1 MDLRSIRSGPTY
13 MQYLFELGRIP
24 ELSRAEIEHVFLAQN
39 ISSTLKVYE
48 KNILILETPDNIDI
62 AKIMEQLGGTIKVA
76 EFISS
81 ETSTKAI
88 GDSLNE
94 LQPEGK
100 IQFSLSGNNARD
112 LALEVK
118 KYLKE
123 LDRSVRYVEAK
134 NTATILHN
142 NLVEKQGDLTF
153 TKHGLFITRGIQ
165 PIEEWG
171 ERDFGRPGRDSR
183 SGMLPPKLA
192 RIMINL
198 TAADTT
204 GTILDPFCGSG
215 TILTEAM
222 SLGFAHIVGS
232 DTSEKALDDTRKNI
246 EWMKSQIID
255 TKPTTPKLILSAA
268 GELHGKI
275 APNSIDAIA
284 AEPYMGKPLRGT
296 EDKSLLQKQANELKE
311 MYVNAFKSFSKIL
324 KPGASIVFIIP
335 RFLSDKT
342 WIRIDCLERIQDLGF
357 SLERLTSTEPFI
369 LYSRPGQFVGRE
381 IWKFKKI

>member
-1 MDLRSIRSGPTY
+1 

-24 ELSRAEIEHVFLAQN
+24 ELSRAEIEHVFLAQKIPTTVN
-39 ISSTLKVYE
+39 VFE
-48 KNILILETPDNIDI
+48 KNILILETPKIDI
-62 AKIMEQLGGTIKVA
+62 EKIMEQLGGTIKVA
-76 EFISS
+76 EFIS
-81 ETSTKAI
+81 EQTSVEAI
-88 GDSLNE
+88 GDYLNTT
-94 LQPEGK
+94 QAEGK
-100 IQFSLSGNNARD
+100 IQFSLTGNNARN

-123 LDRSVRYVEAK
+123 LGRSVRYIEAK

-142 NLVEKQGDLTF
+142 NLVEKQGDLTL
-153 TKHGLFITRGIQ
+153 TKQGLFITRGIQ

-192 RIMINL
+192 RILINL
-198 TAADTT
+198 TGASTD

-222 SLGFAHIVGS
+222 SLGFAHIIGS

-246 EWMKSQIID
+246 EWMKSQIADI
-255 TKPTTPKLILSAA
+255 KPSTPKLILSGA

-275 APNSIDAIA
+275 APSSIDAIA

-296 EDKSLLQKQANELKE
+296 EDKRTLEKQASELKE
-311 MYVNAFKSFSKIL
+311 MYVNAFKAFAKIL
-324 KPGASIVFIIP
+324 TPGGVAVFIIP
-335 RFLSDKT
+335 RFLCDKT
-342 WIRIDCLERIQDLGF
+342 WIRIHCTERIQDLGF
-357 SLERLTSTEPFI
+357 SLERLTETEPSI

>member
-1 MDLRSIRSGPTY
+1 

-39 ISSTLKVYE
+39 ILSTLTVYE
-48 KNILILETPDNIDI
+48 KSILILETPKNIDI
-62 AKIMEQLGGTIKVA
+62 EKIMQQLGGTIKVA
-76 EFISS
+76 EFIS
-81 ETSTKAI
+81 ENTSLEAI
-88 GDSLNE
+88 GDYLNE
-94 LQPEGK
+94 VQAEGK
-100 IQFSLSGNNARD
+100 IQFSLTGNNARD
-112 LALEVK
+112 VALQVK

-123 LDRSVRYVEAK
+123 LGRSVRYIEPK

-142 NLVEKQGDLTF
+142 NLVEKQGDLTV

-198 TAADTT
+198 TGAGTD

-246 EWMKSQIID
+246 EWMKSQIAD
-255 TKPTTPKLILSAA
+255 TKPSTPKLILSGA

-275 APNSIDAIA
+275 AQGSIDAIA

-296 EDKSLLQKQANELKE
+296 EDKRTLEKQASELKE
-311 MYVNAFKSFSKIL
+311 LYVNAFKSFYKIL
-324 KPGASIVFIIP
+324 KPGSSIVFIIP

-342 WIRIDCLERIQDLGF
+342 WIRIQCLERIQDLGF
-357 SLERLTSTEPFI
+357 SLERLTDTEPSI

>member
-1 MDLRSIRSGPTY
+1 

-39 ISSTLKVYE
+39 ISYTLKVYE
-48 KNILILETPDNIDI
+48 KNILILETSQKIDI
-62 AKIMEQLGGTIKVA
+62 EKIMERLGGTIKVA
-76 EFISS
+76 EFISQES
-81 ETSTKAI
+81 SIEAI
-88 GDSLNE
+88 GDYLHQN
-94 LQPEGK
+94 QADGK

-123 LDRSVRYVEAK
+123 LGRSARYVEAK

-153 TKHGLFITRGIQ
+153 TKHGLFVTRDIQ

-204 GTILDPFCGSG
+204 GKILDPFCGSG

-246 EWMKSQIID
+246 EWMKSQILD
-255 TKPTTPKLILSAA
+255 KKPATPKLILSAA
-268 GELHGKI
+268 EGLHGKI

-296 EDKSLLQKQANELKE
+296 EDKSTLQKQANELKE
-311 MYVNAFKSFSKIL
+311 MYVTAFKSFSKIL
-324 KPGASIVFIIP
+324 KPSGSIVFIIP
-335 RFLSDKT
+335 RFLFEKT
-342 WIRIDCLERIQDLGF
+342 WIRIDCIERIQDLGF
-357 SLERLTSTEPFI
+357 SLERLTSTEPSI